1 MRDKLSE
8 DTTLNSLFD
17 EYISRQ
23 KLPDKKTVEHIALPP
38 LKWVGTKKT
47 TEKFFIFSMKFKVFK
62 S

>member
-23 KLPDKKTVEHIALPP
+23 KLPDKKN
-38 LKWVGTKKT
+38 
-47 TEKFFIFSMKFKVFK
+47 S
-62 S
+62 